1 MRKKN
6 RIGYILI
13 SVLALVN
20 VISVP
25 FYEVWGGLV
34 PRNPKN
40 DFVSVMK
47 LFLEDPASIELWAV
61 KFTICVFV
69 PSLIMFIFALFG
81 NRILF
86 VTADILGII
95 FWSAA
100 LYDYTANHFND
111 NNLFNI
117 NNTSISIGYWVAII
131 IYILALIVGFAPN
144 GYKTAAGQV
153 IGSHNYSSIPENSDD
168 KTSYDSG
175 DYGDSNF
182 YGSSANVNTKER
194 VDNESVLA
202 QEDNDEFKFCPYC
215 GTKLNGKVRFCGKCG
230 KKI

>member
-25 FYEVWGGLV
+25 FYEVWGGLI
-34 PRNPKN
+34 PHNPKN
-40 DFVSVMK
+40 NFVSVIK

-61 KFTICVFV
+61 KLTICVFV

-86 VTADILGII
+86 VTADILGVI

-144 GYKTAAGQV
+144 GYKNAVGQV
-153 IGSHNYSSIPENSDD
+153 AGSHNYSSIPENADY
-168 KTSYDSG
+168 KTSYDRG
-175 DYGDSNF
+175 DYGD
-182 YGSSANVNTKER
+182 ANVNTKER
-194 VDNESVLA
+194 IDNESVLA

-215 GTKLNGKVRFCGKCG
+215 GTKLNGNVRFCGKCG
-230 KKI
+230 HKL